1 MVHARPHPG
10 YLINEAVFRP
20 PRALGVIVGSGL
32 TLWALFL
39 AFALMTAALGGRVE
53 FKTFLAWL
61 STGGLVVLATMFANW
76 TYSVAT
82 LSYTVRD
89 NALTV
94 RWGFHRTRVPIESIQ
109 RMVPGRTLDVAHIR
123 GVSWW
128 GCHFGTAEVSRFGRT
143 SFFSTHTSPDE
154 LLYVVTSNG
163 AFALTVEDHATFAE
177 EIQSRAGLG
186 PVIDVPH
193 ETVVSG
199 LGAWP
204 LLHDKVALAAAAFA
218 AVSTAALAGYVFSQ
232 YPSLPNVI
240 ELNFPDFGG
249 VVRVGDKSELLR
261 ITYVGWAVTAANAL
275 LGAVVHAFER
285 AAGVWLL
292 VSAGMIQFVL
302 LGAAI
307 AAFQQA

>member
-1 MVHARPHPG
+1 VHARPHQSH
-10 YLINEAVFRP
+10 LINEAVFRP

-39 AFALMTAALGGRVE
+39 ALALVNAAVDARVE

-61 STGGLVVLATMFANW
+61 SMGGLLVLAAMFANW
-76 TYSVAT
+76 TYSVGT

-94 RWGFHRTRVPIESIQ
+94 RWGFHSTRVPIESIQ

-128 GCHFGTAEVSRFGRT
+128 GCHLGTAEVSRFGT
-143 SFFSTHTSPDE
+143 TAFFSTHTAPDE
-154 LLYVVTSNG
+154 LLYVVTSAG

-186 PVIDVPH
+186 PVIDIPH
-193 ETVVSG
+193 ETFVSG
-199 LGAWP
+199 IGAWP
-204 LLHDKVALAAAAFA
+204 LLHDRVAIGAAVFA
-218 AVSTAALAGYVFSQ
+218 AMATAVLGGYVFSQ
-232 YPSLPNVI
+232 YPALPNVI

-261 ITYVGWAVTAANAL
+261 IAYVGWAIAAANAA
-275 LGAVVHAFER
+275 LGAVIHAYER

-292 VSAGMIQFVL
+292 ASAGMIQLVL
-302 LGAAI
+302 LGAAV